1 MSKVGIK
8 KIGFKEQNEVNDA
21 WVVQQEQTAE
31 RSIPDIYIDGSHWFK
46 SIDQDGTTLTEELVV
61 DESGRHFEVQLLFVV
76 RKDED
81 LALAKKYAGRPV
93 VVYVVAVDGNRY
105 TIGTKSYPAYLITTD
120 NYDARNTRE
129 VALEVNYKGRTSL
142 LR

>member
-8 KIGFKEQNEVNDA
+8 RIGFKEQNEVNDQ
-21 WVVQQEQTAE
+21 WVQQEQHQE
-31 RSIPDIYIDGSHWFK
+31 RSIPEVYMDGSHWFH
-46 SIDQDGTTLTEELVV
+46 SIDQDNTSLTEELVV
-61 DESGRHFEVQLLFVV
+61 DESGRYFEVQLPFVV

-81 LALAKKYAGRPV
+81 IALAKKYAGRPV
-93 VVYVVAVDGNRY
+93 VVYVVTVDGNRY

-129 VALEVNYKGRTSL
+129 VAMEVNYKGRTSL